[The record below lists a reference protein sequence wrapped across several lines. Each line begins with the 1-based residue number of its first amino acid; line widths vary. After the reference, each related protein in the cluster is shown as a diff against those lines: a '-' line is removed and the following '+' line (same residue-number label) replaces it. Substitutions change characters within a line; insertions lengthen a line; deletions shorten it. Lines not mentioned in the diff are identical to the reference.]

1 MQINW
6 YPGHMAKAKRLLQ
19 DQVQRVD
26 AVIELCD
33 ARLPYSSRNP
43 DLNAM
48 LRNKARVLLL
58 NKADLA
64 DPEMT
69 RRWMQY
75 FQQRGIQ
82 CAAITADRNARE
94 ALKAIERMTKEKV
107 DRASARGMKK
117 TIRVMVIGVPNV
129 GKSTLINRLHG
140 GAIAKVGDRPGVTRS
155 NQWVRVGDYLEI
167 LDTPGMLW
175 PRLDDPIAAK
185 RLAYISA
192 IKDEVVDTYALA
204 CSMLEELIAVRPEMV
219 EKRYHV
225 TDMTLRGQAL
235 MEAVCRGR
243 GFLLRGGEL
252 DIDRACAV
260 VLDEFRD
267 GKLGRVT
274 LEVPA
279 DVMKPVKTEEKPAQ
293 AEEEQE
299 KSDADGQN

>member
-6 YPGHMAKAKRLLQ
+6 YPGHMAKAKRILQ
-19 DQVQRVD
+19 DQVARVD

-43 DLNAM
+43 DLNYMAK
-48 LRNKARVLLL
+48 NKARVLLM

-64 DPEMT
+64 DPKVT
-69 RRWMQY
+69 QQWLSY
-75 FQQRGIQ
+75 FKSQGLQ
-82 CAAITADRNARE
+82 CAAVTAERNAKE
-94 ALKAIERMTKEKV
+94 VLKIIENLTRQKV
-107 DRASARGMKK
+107 ERAEARGVRK
-117 TIRVMVIGVPNV
+117 TIRVMVVGVPNV

-140 GAIAKVGDRPGVTRS
+140 GAIAKVGDRPGVTRA
-155 NQWVRVGDYLEI
+155 NQWVRVGEYLEL

-192 IKDEVVDTYALA
+192 IKDEILDTYALA
-204 CSMLEELIAVRPEMV
+204 VSLLEDLVVMSPENV
-219 EKRYHV
+219 QKRYKL
-225 TDMTLRGQAL
+225 TDMSLRGLAL

-243 GFLLRGGEL
+243 GFLMRGGEL

-274 LEVPA
+274 LESPA
-279 DVMKPVKTEEKPAQ
+279 ALKKPKVEKVK
-293 AEEEQE
+293 AEE
-299 KSDADGQN
+299 SNGTDGQG

>member
-6 YPGHMAKAKRLLQ
+6 YPGHMAKAKRQLQ
-19 DQVQRVD
+19 DQLSRVD

-33 ARLPYSSRNP
+33 ARLPYASRNP
-43 DLNAM
+43 DLNYM
-48 LRNKARVLLL
+48 TKNKARVLLM

-64 DPEMT
+64 DPSVT
-69 RRWMQY
+69 QQWTNY
-75 FQQRGIQ
+75 FKSRGLQ
-82 CAAITADRNARE
+82 CAAVTAERNAKE
-94 ALKAIERMTKEKV
+94 VLKIIEKLTREKV
-107 DRASARGMKK
+107 ERAEARGVRK
-117 TIRVMVIGVPNV
+117 TIRVMVVGVPNV

-140 GAIAKVGDRPGVTRS
+140 GAIAKVGDRPGVTRA
-155 NQWVRVGDYLEI
+155 NQWVRVGEYLEL

-192 IKDEVVDTYALA
+192 IKDEILDTYALA
-204 CSMLEELIAVRPEMV
+204 VSLLEDLIVMSPEAVQ
-219 EKRYHV
+219 KRYKL
-225 TDMTLRGQAL
+225 TDLSLRGLEL
-235 MEAVCRGR
+235 MEAVCSGR

-274 LEVPA
+274 LETPA
-279 DVMKPVKTEEKPAQ
+279 SLKKPETKEEK
-293 AEEEQE
+293 AEE
-299 KSDADGQN
+299 KDGTDGQA

>member
-19 DQVQRVD
+19 DQVSRVD

-43 DLNAM
+43 DLNYM
-48 LRNKARVLLL
+48 TKNKARVLLM

-64 DPEMT
+64 DPKVT
-69 RRWMQY
+69 QQWLNY
-75 FQQRGIQ
+75 FKSQGLQ
-82 CAAITADRNARE
+82 CAAVTAERNAKEVLRI
-94 ALKAIERMTKEKV
+94 IESLTRQKV
-107 DRASARGMKK
+107 ERAEARGVRK
-117 TIRVMVIGVPNV
+117 TIRVMVVGVPNV

-140 GAIAKVGDRPGVTRS
+140 GSIAKVGDRPGVTRA
-155 NQWVRVGDYLEI
+155 NQWVRVGEYLEL

-175 PRLDDPIAAK
+175 PRLDDPVAAR

-192 IKDEVVDTYALA
+192 IKDEILDTYALA
-204 CSMLEELIAVRPEMV
+204 VSLLEDLIVMSPENV
-219 EKRYHV
+219 QKRYKL
-225 TDMTLRGQAL
+225 TDLSLRGLAL

-260 VLDEFRD
+260 VLDEYRD

-274 LEVPA
+274 LESPA
-279 DVMKPVKTEEKPAQ
+279 ALKKPKTEEVKPEESNGEDRQ
-293 AEEEQE
+293 A
-299 KSDADGQN
+299 

>member
-19 DQVQRVD
+19 EQVQRVD

-43 DLNAM
+43 ELNAM
-48 LRNKARVLLL
+48 LRSKARVLFL

-69 RRWMQY
+69 TRWMQY
-75 FQQRGIQ
+75 FRSRGIQ
-82 CAAITADRNARE
+82 CAAITAERNARE
-94 ALKAIERMTKEKV
+94 ALKAIERMTR
-107 DRASARGMKK
+107 DRVERSAARGMKR
-117 TIRVMVIGVPNV
+117 TVRVMVIGVPNV

-140 GAIAKVGDRPGVTRS
+140 GSIAKVGDRPGVTRA
-155 NQWVRVGDYLEI
+155 NQWVRVGEYLEI

-175 PRLDDPIAAK
+175 PRLDDPIAAR
-185 RLAYISA
+185 RLAYIAA
-192 IKDEVVDTYALA
+192 IKDEVVDTYALS
-204 CSMLEELIAVRPEMV
+204 CTMLEELLTVRPEAV
-219 EKRYHV
+219 GQRFHI
-225 TDMTLRGQAL
+225 TDASLRGQEL

-252 DIDRACAV
+252 DIERACAV
-260 VLDEFRD
+260 ALDEFRD

-274 LEVPA
+274 LEAP
-279 DVMKPVKTEEKPAQ
+279 PVFEKP
-293 AEEEQE
+293 QE
-299 KSDADGQN
+299 RNIQQEDADADGAN

>member
-6 YPGHMAKAKRLLQ
+6 YPGHMAKAKRQLQ
-19 DQVQRVD
+19 DQLSRVD

-33 ARLPYSSRNP
+33 ARLPYASRNP
-43 DLNAM
+43 DLNYM
-48 LRNKARVLLL
+48 TKNKARVLLM

-64 DPEMT
+64 DPSVT
-69 RRWMQY
+69 QQWTNY
-75 FQQRGIQ
+75 FKSRGLQ
-82 CAAITADRNARE
+82 CAAVTAERNAKE
-94 ALKAIERMTKEKV
+94 VLKIIEKLTREKV
-107 DRASARGMKK
+107 ERAEARGVRK
-117 TIRVMVIGVPNV
+117 TIRVMVVGVPNV

-140 GAIAKVGDRPGVTRS
+140 GVIAKVGDRPGVTRA
-155 NQWVRVGDYLEI
+155 NQWVRVGEYLEL

-192 IKDEVVDTYALA
+192 IKDEILDTYALA
-204 CSMLEELIAVRPEMV
+204 VSLLEDLIVMSPEAVQ
-219 EKRYHV
+219 KRYKL
-225 TDMTLRGQAL
+225 TDLSLRGLEL

-274 LEVPA
+274 LETPA
-279 DVMKPVKTEEKPAQ
+279 SLKKPETKEEK
-293 AEEEQE
+293 AEE
-299 KSDADGQN
+299 KDGTDGQA